1 MAETFSIGVSPHGWN
16 STGVGASAALAVS
29 ATMNNFIIY
38 EYMVH
43 VEEFSKKITKNHP
56 IVEDSYI
63 ELSTLPGLSTE
74 IEESNLT
81 FYDGGNNQKRSFG
94 NLN

>member
-1 MAETFSIGVSPHGWN
+1 
-16 STGVGASAALAVS
+16 
-29 ATMNNFIIY
+29 
-38 EYMVH
+38 MVH

-81 FYDGGNNQKRSFG
+81 FYDCGNNQKRSFG